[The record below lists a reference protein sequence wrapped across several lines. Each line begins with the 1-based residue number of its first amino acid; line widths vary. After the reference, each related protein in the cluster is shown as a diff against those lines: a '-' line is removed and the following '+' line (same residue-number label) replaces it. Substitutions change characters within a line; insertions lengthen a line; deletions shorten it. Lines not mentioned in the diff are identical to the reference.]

1 MLMSASSSP
10 TAAGAAGA
18 WVVSVRDLVRSPGSM
33 RTLEEQ
39 WSAPEALS
47 TPLIGIPAGSAV
59 DVELRLEAVHEGILV
74 TGEAHAELVGECSRC
89 LDPIQDGIT
98 VDLQELFLAAAPEGG
113 SDEERLVV
121 QETVDLEPVLRDAVV
136 TALPF
141 QPVCRPDCQGLCAD
155 CGIRL
160 EDAGEDH
167 VHEQLDP
174 RWAALA
180 ALTKTSESGTAGP
193 EPKTSSDET
202 EER

>member
-1 MLMSASSSP
+1 
-10 TAAGAAGA
+10 
-18 WVVSVRDLVRSPGSM
+18 M

-39 WSAPEALS
+39 WPAPEALS

-59 DVELRLEAVHEGILV
+59 DVDLRLESVHEGILA

-89 LDPIQDGIT
+89 LDPIRDGIT
-98 VDLQELFLAAAPEGG
+98 VDLQELFLASPSESDGG

-121 QETVDLEPVLRDAVV
+121 HETVDLEPVLRDAVV

-141 QPVCRPDCQGLCAD
+141 QPVCRPDCQGLCAE

-160 EDAGEDH
+160 DEAPDDH
-167 VHEQLDP
+167 VHEQIDP

-180 ALTKTSESGTAGP
+180 ALTDSAETGAAGP
-193 EPKTSSDET
+193 DQKTSSDET

>member
-1 MLMSASSSP
+1 MSASPSP
-10 TAAGAAGA
+10 NAKGAAEA
-18 WVVSVRDLVRSPGSM
+18 WVIPVRDLVRSPGSM

-39 WSAPEALS
+39 WAAPEALS
-47 TPLIGIPAGSAV
+47 IPLIGIPAGSAV

-89 LDPIQDGIT
+89 LDPIQRGIT

-141 QPVCRPDCQGLCAD
+141 QPVCRPECQGLCAD

-167 VHEQLDP
+167 VHERLDP

-180 ALTKTSESGTAGP
+180 ALKTPEPGTAGSD
-193 EPKTSSDET
+193 PKTSSDET

>member
-1 MLMSASSSP
+1 
-10 TAAGAAGA
+10 
-18 WVVSVRDLVRSPGSM
+18 M

-39 WSAPEALS
+39 WAAPEALS

-59 DVELRLEAVHEGILV
+59 DVELRLESVHEGILI
-74 TGEAHAELVGECSRC
+74 TGEAHAELMGECSRC

-141 QPVCRPDCQGLCAD
+141 QPVCRPGCQGLCAD

-180 ALTKTSESGTAGP
+180 ALTKTSEPGATGP

>member
-1 MLMSASSSP
+1 MSASSSP
-10 TAAGAAGA
+10 AASGA

-39 WSAPEALS
+39 WPAPEALS
-47 TPLIGIPAGSAV
+47 TPLIGIPEHAPV
-59 DVELRLEAVHEGILV
+59 DVELRLESVHEGILV

-89 LDPIQDGIT
+89 LDPIRDGIT
-98 VDLQELFLAAAPEGG
+98 VDLQELFLTAAPEGD

-121 QETVDLEPVLRDAVV
+121 HETVDLEPVLRDAVV

-141 QPVCRPDCQGLCAD
+141 QPVCRDECQGLCPE

-160 EDAGEDH
+160 EDAPADH
-167 VHEQLDP
+167 AHEQLDP

-180 ALTKTSESGTAGP
+180 ALTNPAEAGTAGP
-193 EPKTSSDET
+193 DQKTSSDET

>member
-1 MLMSASSSP
+1 MSASSSP
-10 TAAGAAGA
+10 TVAGAADR
-18 WVVSVRDLVRSPGSM
+18 WVVSVKDLVRSPGSM

-39 WSAPEALS
+39 WPAPEALS

-59 DVELRLEAVHEGILV
+59 DVDLRLESVHEGILI

-98 VDLQELFLAAAPEGG
+98 VDLQELFLASAPEGG

-121 QETVDLEPVLRDAVV
+121 HETVDLEPVLRDAVV

-141 QPVCRPDCQGLCAD
+141 QPVCRPECQGLCSE

-160 EDAGEDH
+160 EDAPDDH

-180 ALTKTSESGTAGP
+180 ELTKTSESGTAGP
-193 EPKTSSDET
+193 ETKTSSDET

>member
-1 MLMSASSSP
+1 MSASSSP
-10 TAAGAAGA
+10 NAAGAAEA
-18 WVVSVRDLVRSPGSM
+18 WVHSVRDLVRSPGSM

-39 WSAPEALS
+39 WPAPEALS

-74 TGEAHAELVGECSRC
+74 TGEVHAELVGECSRC
-89 LDPIQDGIT
+89 LDPIHDGIT

-121 QETVDLEPVLRDAVV
+121 RETVDLEPVFRDAVV
-136 TALPF
+136 IALPF
-141 QPVCRPDCQGLCAD
+141 QPVCRPECQGLCPD

-160 EDAGEDH
+160 EDAGADH

-180 ALTKTSESGTAGP
+180 ALTNTSESGTAGP

>member
-1 MLMSASSSP
+1 MPASSSP
-10 TAAGAAGA
+10 AASDA
-18 WVVSVRDLVRSPGSM
+18 WVVSVKDLVRSPGSM
-33 RTLEEQ
+33 RTLEER
-39 WSAPEALS
+39 WPAPEALS
-47 TPLIGIPAGSAV
+47 TPLIGIPEDSPV

-89 LDPIQDGIT
+89 LDPIRDGIT
-98 VDLQELFLAAAPEGG
+98 VDLQELFLSAPSEGG
-113 SDEERLVV
+113 GDEERLVV
-121 QETVDLEPVLRDAVV
+121 HETVDLEPVLRDAVV

-141 QPVCRPDCQGLCAD
+141 QPVCRPDCQGLCPE

-160 EDAGEDH
+160 EDAPDDH

-180 ALTKTSESGTAGP
+180 ALTKDPAEAGTAGP
-193 EPKTSSDET
+193 DQKTSSDET

>member
-1 MLMSASSSP
+1 MSASSSVRSESP
-10 TAAGAAGA
+10 
-18 WVVSVRDLVRSPGSM
+18 WVVAVQDLMRSTGSM
-33 RTLEEQ
+33 RTLEDT
-39 WSAPEALS
+39 WPAPEELS
-47 TPLIGIPAGSAV
+47 IPLLGIPAGSPV
-59 DVELRLEAVHEGILV
+59 DVELRLESVHEGILA
-74 TGEAHAELVGECSRC
+74 TGTADAELVGECSRC
-89 LDPIQDGIT
+89 LDPIRDGIT

-121 QETVDLEPVLRDAVV
+121 HETVDLEPVLRDAVV

-141 QPVCRPDCQGLCAD
+141 QPVCRPDCQGLCPD

-180 ALTKTSESGTAGP
+180 ELTKTPASGTAGP

>member
-1 MLMSASSSP
+1 MSTSSSP
-10 TAAGAAGA
+10 NAAGAAEA
-18 WVVSVRDLVRSPGSM
+18 WVHSVRDLVRSPGSM

-74 TGEAHAELVGECSRC
+74 TGEAHAEVVGECSRC

-121 QETVDLEPVLRDAVV
+121 HETVDLEPVLRDAVV

-141 QPVCRPDCQGLCAD
+141 QPVCRPDCQGLCPD

-180 ALTKTSESGTAGP
+180 ELTKTPASGTAGP